1 MRPTKAPFQLAVQG
15 DQPDLATRRRQADVT
30 GHGQGPGGKGA
41 GWRGLGHAQPRHH
54 PDTFA
59 AVLFGD
65 PVKPIP
71 DALRQPGSGE
81 EEQADAL
88 EKTLP

>member
-1 MRPTKAPFQLAVQG
+1 MRPTKAPFQLALPGHQA
-15 DQPDLATRRRQADVT
+15 DLATRCRQADVT

-54 PDTFA
+54 PDAFA
-59 AVLFGD
+59 TVLFGD